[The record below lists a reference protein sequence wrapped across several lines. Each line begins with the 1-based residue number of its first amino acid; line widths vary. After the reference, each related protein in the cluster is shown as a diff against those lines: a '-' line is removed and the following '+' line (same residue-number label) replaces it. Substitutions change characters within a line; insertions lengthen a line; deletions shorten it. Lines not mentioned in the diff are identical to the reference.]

1 MNRHTRNHAIILAL
15 IFILYIFTL
24 VLLMAHTSRANPT
37 LKSGESLKELSIT
50 NPENDDDIHIYD
62 VITNDPP
69 VSTTDDT
76 CKDVSVS
83 IGYWTNRGKFIFY

>member
-1 MNRHTRNHAIILAL
+1 MNRHTRNHVTILAL

-24 VLLMAHTSRANPT
+24 VILMAHTSRANPT
-37 LKSGESLKELSIT
+37 LKPGESLKEPSII
-50 NPENDDDIHIYD
+50 NPEIDDGMRIYD

-69 VSTTDDT
+69 VSTIDDT

>member
-1 MNRHTRNHAIILAL
+1 MNRHTRNHAIILVL

-24 VLLMAHTSRANPT
+24 ILLMAHTSRANPT
-37 LKSGESLKELSIT
+37 LKLDESLKEFSIT
-50 NPENDDDIHIYD
+50 NPEIDDDIHIYD

-83 IGYWTNRGKFIFY
+83 IGYWTNGGKFILY

>member
-1 MNRHTRNHAIILAL
+1 
-15 IFILYIFTL
+15 
-24 VLLMAHTSRANPT
+24 MAHTSRANPT
-37 LKSGESLKELSIT
+37 LKPGESLKELTVT
-50 NPENDDDIHIYD
+50 NPENDDVHIYD

>member
-1 MNRHTRNHAIILAL
+1 MNRHTRNHTIILAL

-24 VLLMAHTSRANPT
+24 ILLMAHTSRA
-37 LKSGESLKELSIT
+37 SGETLKELSIT
-50 NPENDDDIHIYD
+50 NQEIDD
-62 VITNDPP
+62 VITNDQP

>member
-37 LKSGESLKELSIT
+37 LKPGESLKELYTFNFDKQFNYPI
-50 NPENDDDIHIYD
+50 
-62 VITNDPP
+62 VF
-69 VSTTDDT
+69 V
-76 CKDVSVS
+76 
-83 IGYWTNRGKFIFY
+83 